1 MLDDMPEPA
10 AIENLSLRE
19 FDSIQGL
26 LHIRRYATPKTGQS
40 YDWQHVTVSATEN
53 PDFARFENWISRCLL
68 EERAVTSNEFDE
80 LDRSSAAAVAQE
92 YVA

>member
-1 MLDDMPEPA
+1 M
-10 AIENLSLRE
+10 
-19 FDSIQGL
+19 
-26 LHIRRYATPKTGQS
+26 
-40 YDWQHVTVSATEN
+40 TVSATEN